1 MKSAKELCLMTLRS
15 DAKFEEKVTCGSEN
29 DMRNL
34 VNFISSSGTSENLH
48 FDVLLLSKVYYVWAK
63 KVQATGSIL
72 VVKAYS
78 ICSFSKY
85 FQILCIF
92 AQIFKYFALFL
103 KNRTLSLLS
112 RIGPGRVMCH
122 NTEEWCK
129 IWIRIELRFG
139 KWHEDS
145 ENHGKV

>member
-129 IWIRIELRFG
+129 IWIRIELCFG
-139 KWHEDS
+139 KWLEDS
-145 ENHGKV
+145 ENHWKV

>member
-15 DAKFEEKVTCGSEN
+15 DAKFEEKVICGSEN

-34 VNFISSSGTSENLH
+34 VNFIANSGTSENLH

-129 IWIRIELRFG
+129 IWIRIELCFG
-139 KWHEDS
+139 KWLEDS
-145 ENHGKV
+145 ENHWKV

>member
-1 MKSAKELCLMTLRS
+1 MKSAKELCLTTLRS
-15 DAKFEEKVTCGSEN
+15 DSKFEEKVTCGSEN

-34 VNFISSSGTSENLH
+34 VNFIASSGTSENLH

-63 KVQATGSIL
+63 KVQAAGSIL

>member
-1 MKSAKELCLMTLRS
+1 MTLRS

-34 VNFISSSGTSENLH
+34 VNFIASSGTSENLH

-63 KVQATGSIL
+63 KVQVTGPVL

-85 FQILCIF
+85 FQILCVF

-112 RIGPGRVMCH
+112 RIGPRRVMCH
-122 NTEEWCK
+122 NTEEWFK
-129 IWIRIELRFG
+129 IWIRIELCFG

-145 ENHGKV
+145 ENHWKV

>member
-15 DAKFEEKVTCGSEN
+15 DSKFEEKVTCGSEN

-34 VNFISSSGTSENLH
+34 VNFIASSGTSENLH

-63 KVQATGSIL
+63 KVQAAGSIL